1 MGKVI
6 QLTDDIRMSKNL
18 RGLVMR
24 LNLMGFKVTQRDTR
38 FNSISKV
45 YIIEIKGLSR
55 FKKLTLEELFYLDK
69 NFKSGLRAIVIRKF
83 LGITLWKQVITGD
96 F

>member
-1 MGKVI
+1 
-6 QLTDDIRMSKNL
+6 
-18 RGLVMR
+18 
-24 LNLMGFKVTQRDTR
+24 MGFKVTQMDTR
-38 FNSISKV
+38 FNSTSRV

-69 NFKSGLRAIVIRKF
+69 NLKSGLRAIVIRKF
-83 LGITLWKQVITGD
+83 LGITLWRQLILGD

>member
-1 MGKVI
+1 
-6 QLTDDIRMSKNL
+6 
-18 RGLVMR
+18 
-24 LNLMGFKVTQRDTR
+24 MGFKVTQRDTR
-38 FNSISKV
+38 FNSTSRV

-69 NFKSGLRAIVIRKF
+69 NLKSGLRAIVIRKF